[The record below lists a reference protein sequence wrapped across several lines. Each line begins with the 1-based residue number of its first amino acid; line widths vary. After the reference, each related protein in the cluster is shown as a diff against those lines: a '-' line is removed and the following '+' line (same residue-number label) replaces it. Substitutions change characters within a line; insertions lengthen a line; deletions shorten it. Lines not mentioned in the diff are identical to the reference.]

1 VVYSLR
7 ANMDRVM
14 RSYRTTTVE
23 LAEPPIGD
31 TTLLAKLVP
40 VLAQGAPPAAVAAV
54 LSLDKQ
60 ITEAAIKAL
69 LELGEIGQVL
79 EPDPS
84 GLVAAPLRAMRKQ
97 NLLRSGAYLLN
108 AARRLSTGAG
118 QSLTGVNPGSFRQ
131 AWDREQTYL
140 DQHLQARTNR
150 VEAAQAVTTQVRES
164 GSMLVGWYSKLDEK
178 TSVECRAAHGRNF
191 RADQIPLI
199 GLPGAVHP
207 HCRCR
212 PGPAHGNA
220 RLVGGTSPSP
230 VPGQVMADASVG
242 RQLALSVLD
251 LGVKVTRSGGRH
263 RKTEEEPSVFWG
275 IVELTGGKPPFQWKH
290 GWEPLT
296 PDAVAI
302 KAKHKSGHATDS
314 PGRKVSHPE
323 LYHATRE
330 HNVAGLQKSGFHG
343 KSRVETSGGSDYGGS
358 VYGSG
363 TYFHTDKSH
372 ADQYLAGMH
381 AYEWGDE
388 VQLKAHA
395 KLDNP
400 LHVRVIGSA
409 HDADQRSFER
419 TLREVGALKPGEGY
433 SSGGTLDRGKKNLVS
448 PSEVTRRLQELGY
461 DGIEVKADKFSGE
474 TGGSQLVVFD
484 AKKVGLGHKA
494 KPQKVELA
502 DSHSYPSLE
511 RKPGKQNWVDK
522 AGGLPDFIERIA
534 KHLHYEKGYEIGRAI
549 AVAVNTCRRWA
560 AGGAVTEHGSSHGVS
575 AETRAKAVAALASWE
590 AKKARGKG

>member
-1 VVYSLR
+1 
-7 ANMDRVM
+7 MK
-14 RSYRTTTVE
+14 SYRTTVE
-23 LAEPPIGD
+23 LAEPPVDD

-54 LSLDKQ
+54 LGLDRQ
-60 ITEAAIKAL
+60 ITEAAIKTL
-69 LELGEIGQVL
+69 LELGEIGRVL
-79 EPDPS
+79 EPDSS

-140 DQHLQARTNR
+140 DQHLQARANR
-150 VEAAQAVTTQVRES
+150 TEAAQAVTAQVRES

-212 PGPAHGNA
+212 PGPAHDNA

-230 VPGQVMADASVG
+230 VPGQVMADASAG

-263 RKTEEEPSVFWG
+263 RKPEEEPSVFWG
-275 IVELTGGKPPFQWKH
+275 IVESTGGTPAFRWKT
-290 GWEPLT
+290 EPDT
-296 PDAVAI
+296 PE
-302 KAKHKSGHATDS
+302 S
-314 PGRKVSHPE
+314 
-323 LYHATRE
+323 
-330 HNVAGLQKSGFHG
+330 
-343 KSRVETSGGSDYGGS
+343 
-358 VYGSG
+358 
-363 TYFHTDKSH
+363 
-372 ADQYLAGMH
+372 
-381 AYEWGDE
+381 
-388 VQLKAHA
+388 
-395 KLDNP
+395 
-400 LHVRVIGSA
+400 
-409 HDADQRSFER
+409 
-419 TLREVGALKPGEGY
+419 
-433 SSGGTLDRGKKNLVS
+433 
-448 PSEVTRRLQELGY
+448 
-461 DGIEVKADKFSGE
+461 
-474 TGGSQLVVFD
+474 
-484 AKKVGLGHKA
+484 
-494 KPQKVELA
+494 VELA
-502 DSHSYPSLE
+502 DSRSYPNLE
-511 RKPGKQNWVDK
+511 RVPGKQNWVDK
-522 AGGLPDFIERIA
+522 AGGLPSFIERIA

-560 AGGAVTEHGSSHGVS
+560 AGGTVTEHGSSHGVS